1 MVPRSRRW
9 CRAACSI
16 ALVIGAL
23 LPSALAQEGASG
35 GEQRSRVEAAFL
47 RNFARYVVWPPSAF
61 AGDQAP
67 WAVCIFGDDP
77 FGSVLEQTFQGRTEK
92 GRSFA
97 VVRKVSVEQLNG
109 CQIAYFGG
117 ANAARHRAAL
127 ELLRRMPVLTVGQ
140 SPEFLAEGGII
151 RLTAGER
158 IEMSVNLD
166 QARAASLTIPTK
178 MLEVAHEVVDQGVTR
193 RWR

>member
-1 MVPRSRRW
+1 V
-9 CRAACSI
+9 I
-16 ALVIGAL
+16 ALAIGAL
-23 LPSALAQEGASG
+23 LPRALAQDTAAG

-47 RNFARYVVWPPSAF
+47 RNFARYVVWPPAAF
-61 AGDQAP
+61 AGDRAP
-67 WAVCIFGDDP
+67 WSVCIFGDDP
-77 FGSVLEQTFQGRTEK
+77 FGSVLEQTFQGRMEK
-92 GRSFA
+92 GRPFA
-97 VVRKVSVEQLNG
+97 VLRSVSVEQLNA

-117 ANAARHRAAL
+117 ATGARQRAAL
-127 ELLRRMPVLTVGQ
+127 ELLRRLPVLTVGH

-158 IEMSVNLD
+158 IEMGINLD